1 MNQQPITRRD
11 FLQDTAAAAAATAA
25 ISAMTRQASAAA
37 ASDFASQWHK
47 SHDRV
52 WLGQEYWAN
61 PLQDWRVAG
70 GRIECVTP
78 AVNRNVHLLTRQ
90 LSEQPGDLRMSVR
103 IGRVEGGPL
112 SGGRGS
118 AGFRIGIMGPLREYR
133 NSLIFGQGLDVG
145 FSSDGRLFMG
155 NPASGVPVDLAAE
168 NIELRVAIEPRG
180 EQSVVALSAHAANG
194 TELGRVSRENV
205 ATASVAGN
213 LALVANFGSGTPPS
227 DSKAGEKGAKKGKKK
242 AADSAPGGQFWFADW
257 KLSGSR
263 LEAHDDRAFGPILFS
278 QYTLTRG
285 EIKGIELL
293 PPEQRRDYNPA
304 TYCWFKLTVQMPPLG
319 PRDNQHVQLE
329 LLGLPATVRLE
340 ETIDPHSRTATFKMG
355 RHGTNEAAYRIRY
368 VMKQAD
374 GSATEHFW
382 TGMIRRDPVDQP
394 VLTVADVS
402 CNIHEAFPNA
412 DYTAK
417 MARLNPDLLAFV
429 GDQFYESSGGYGV
442 QRAPLE
448 PAILDYLRKWY
459 MHGWTW
465 RELTRDRPSIS
476 IPDDH
481 DVYQGNNWGEGGA
494 PQTGTQEQGGYNMPA
509 AWVNVVHKTQ
519 TSHHPDPW
527 DPTPGKQGITV
538 YSGPLVYGGVSFAIL
553 ADRQFKSAPEGKVP
567 PTGGRGDH
575 VTDPNFDPK
584 MADVPGL
591 QLLGSGQ
598 MKHLRE
604 WVRDW
609 RGAEMKAVI
618 SQTIF
623 TAMATT
629 HGGPGQRL
637 VADYDTNG
645 WPQSERNAAL
655 REIRRAFAVHIA
667 GDQHLPAA
675 VHYGID
681 EQRDAGIAFAGPA
694 VNTGYPRWFEPLKP
708 GENRAPGAPEIT
720 GEFRDSF
727 GHPLTVLAVVNG
739 SKQPRQPVLEKLH
752 DKASGLG
759 LVRFD
764 KKNRKITIECWPLL
778 ADPLQPGTQFPGW
791 PVTFDMLTNYGR
803 KIAAHLPRIMVRGA
817 DKPVLEVIDEKTGE
831 LVYGLRLAS
840 NSWQPHVFALGS
852 YTVRLS
858 VPESGKTKE
867 LRGLEAKMNNN
878 SLVELIL

>member
-11 FLQDTAAAAAATAA
+11 FLQDTAAAAASAAA

-37 ASDFASQWHK
+37 PSDFASQWHK

-103 IGRVEGGPL
+103 IGRVGGGPL
-112 SGGRGS
+112 GDGRGS

-133 NSLIFGQGLDVG
+133 NSLIFGQGLDGG
-145 FSSDGRLFMG
+145 FSSDGRLFVG

-180 EQSVVALSAHAANG
+180 EQSVVTLSAHAANG

-205 ATASVAGN
+205 ASASLAGN

-227 DSKAGEKGAKKGKKK
+227 DGKAGEKGAKKGKKK
-242 AADSAPGGQFWFADW
+242 AADAAPRGQFWFADW

-278 QYTLTRG
+278 QYTLSGGT
-285 EIKGIELL
+285 L
-293 PPEQRRDYNPA
+293 
-304 TYCWFKLTVQMPPLG
+304 KLTAQMPPVG
-319 PRDNQHVQLE
+319 PKDSQSVRFEVQRGGQWTALAE
-329 LLGLPATVRLE
+329 APIHPQA
-340 ETIDPHSRTATFKMG
+340 RTAVFRVEKWD
-355 RHGTNEAAYRIRY
+355 AARDVPYRLAY
-368 VMKQAD
+368 ALLHAD
-374 GSATEHFW
+374 GSSADIYW
-382 TGMIRRDPVDQP
+382 TGTVRRDPVDRP
-394 VLTVADVS
+394 VITVADVS

-509 AWVNVVHKTQ
+509 PWVNVVHKTQ

-527 DPTPGKQGITV
+527 DPAPGKQGITV

-584 MADVPGL
+584 TADVPGL
-591 QLLGSGQ
+591 QLLGPGQ

-629 HGGPGQRL
+629 HGGSADRL

-655 REIRRAFAVHIA
+655 REIRKAFAVHIA

-681 EQRDAGIAFAGPA
+681 EQRDAGIAFAGPP
-694 VNTGYPRWFEPLKP
+694 VNTGYPRWFEPLKA
-708 GENRAPGAPEIT
+708 GENRAAGAPEIT

-739 SKQPRQPVLEKLH
+739 AKQPRHPVLEKLH

-764 KKNRKITIECWPLL
+764 KKNRKITIDCWPFL
-778 ADPLQPGTQFPGW
+778 ADPLQTGTQFPGW

-803 KIAAHLPRIMVRGA
+803 KIAAHLPRIMVRAA

-831 LVYGLRLAS
+831 LVYGLRLAD

-852 YTVRLS
+852 YTVRIS
-858 VPESGKTKE
+858 VPESGTMKE
-867 LRGLEAKMNNN
+867 LRGLEAKMNND
-878 SLVELIL
+878 SLVEVIL